1 MGQDEHAEQRHHSGS
16 PQRERHPLVFPMVI
30 VVLRPAMRTAGKDC
44 LLARMR
50 ADVDPATLWL

>member
-1 MGQDEHAEQRHHSGS
+1 
-16 PQRERHPLVFPMVI
+16 MVM
-30 VVLRPAMRTAGKDC
+30 VVLRPAMLMALHDC